1 MIWILDRINKMM
13 HILVSQR
20 MKNNL
25 TKNNLEIKLRSVKML
40 NMSKILK
47 NYVLIVI
54 NQNVRFFVRVF
65 VEDLFI
71 ELVLIAWSTM
81 IRKLLLMMIWM
92 KSK

>member
-1 MIWILDRINKMM
+1 
-13 HILVSQR
+13 

-40 NMSKILK
+40 NMYKILK
-47 NYVLIVI
+47 NYVSIAI
-54 NQNVRFFVRVF
+54 NQNVQFFVQVF

-71 ELVLIAWSTM
+71 ELVSIAWSTM
-81 IRKLLLMMIWM
+81 IRKLLLMMIWK